1 MAQNL
6 PDIWSNLNWPIVHSH
21 LNTTPQFR
29 PSISGQLIAVSS
41 NFNFHSVFM
50 WAEHSTGLPQVLS
63 AVKELVEGPL
73 QDVELTCDR
82 VEWSGG

>member
-29 PSISGQLIAVSS
+29 PFISGQLIAVSS
-41 NFNFHSVFM
+41 NFNFLSVFM
-50 WAEHSTGLPQVLS
+50 WAEHRAATSVVGS
-63 AVKELVEGPL
+63 VEGPL
-73 QDVELTCDR
+73 QDVELTCDH